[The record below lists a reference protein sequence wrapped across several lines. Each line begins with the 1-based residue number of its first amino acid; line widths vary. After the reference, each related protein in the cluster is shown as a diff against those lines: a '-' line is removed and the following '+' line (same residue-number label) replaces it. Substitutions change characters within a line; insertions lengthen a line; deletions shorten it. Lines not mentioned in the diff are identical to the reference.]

1 MLSEF
6 HVSGRAGDHLHG
18 GVHHGDVHQD
28 PGAGLHAAQG
38 QLHEEPLELHGLLCR
53 DLRVGNSRN
62 YVYGCCCCWFWHCW
76 YNLFDISGVWLH
88 SALYLQCNVDINP
101 REQVTQTRPECPSVA
116 RDWRLKCNL
125 MQTDWPWSGSS
136 KVASAT
142 KNNEY
147 KNNKSNKSL
156 FLYLIF

>member
-62 YVYGCCCCWFWHCW
+62 YMDVAAAD
-76 YNLFDISGVWLH
+76 FDI
-88 SALYLQCNVDINP
+88 VDIICLIS
-101 REQVTQTRPECPSVA
+101 RECDYTRHYICSAMLTLILENRLHKSCSFKHGQSFPSCE
-116 RDWRLKCNL
+116 RL
-125 MQTDWPWSGSS
+125 TFE
-136 KVASAT
+136 V
-142 KNNEY
+142 
-147 KNNKSNKSL
+147 
-156 FLYLIF
+156 